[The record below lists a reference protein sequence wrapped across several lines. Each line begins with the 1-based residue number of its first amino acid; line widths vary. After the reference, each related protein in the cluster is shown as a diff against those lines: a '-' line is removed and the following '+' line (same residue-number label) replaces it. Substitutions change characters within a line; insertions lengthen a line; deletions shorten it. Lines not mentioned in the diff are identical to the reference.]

1 MLLLFQVN
9 FVFTVIRIF
18 YLSSFKYL
26 LKFREDLLPQFFG
39 CREKREIKD

>member
-18 YLSSFKYL
+18 YSSSFKYV
-26 LKFREDLLPQFFG
+26 LKFREDLFPQFFG

>member
-26 LKFREDLLPQFFG
+26 LKFREDLFPQFFG
-39 CREKREIKD
+39 CRENREIRD

>member
-18 YLSSFKYL
+18 YLSSF
-26 LKFREDLLPQFFG
+26 REDLFPQFFG
-39 CREKREIKD
+39 SGEKREIKD

>member
-9 FVFTVIRIF
+9 FVFSVIWIF
-18 YLSSFKYL
+18 YLSIFKYL
-26 LKFREDLLPQFFG
+26 LKFREDLFPQFFG